1 MKSLTL
7 NFLTRRNS
15 RLDFSCVIL
24 ILLVLVLGCNDGG
37 DSGSSSETAKKI
49 VPPAYIG
56 VWTGQDGSTVTLRND
71 GSGDYKSGG
80 KSVSGATVEI
90 DEAAKEIRFTLL
102 GFDSGKYKIDQV
114 PAGNKMKLDGMEYRR
129 TAGFSTED
137 SENKPDSTKSG
148 EVPTEDELRPIVSKT
163 IQDFDNALQQGDFG
177 DFYSTISEMW
187 QSQMTAAELD
197 KAFAPISA
205 QKNNYKLK
213 TDAPLTFSSVPT
225 LKDDVLEING
235 GYQNIKGKN
244 IPFRLRYVK
253 ENADWKLLGIQ
264 LNP

>member
-1 MKSLTL
+1 MKNLAL
-7 NFLTRRNS
+7 NFLTKRNS
-15 RLDFSCVIL
+15 RLDLACAIL
-24 ILLVLVLGCNDGG
+24 ILLVLVLGCSGG
-37 DSGSSSETAKKI
+37 NSNSSGDTEKKI

-71 GSGDYKSGG
+71 STGDYKSGG
-80 KSVSGATVEI
+80 KSVSGAAVEI

-102 GFDSGKYKIDQV
+102 GFDSGKYKIDQT

-137 SENKPDSTKSG
+137 SENKTDAATSS
-148 EVPTEDELRPIVSKT
+148 EVPTEEELRPIASKT
-163 IQDFDNALQQGDFG
+163 IRDFDDALQQSDFG
-177 DFYSTISEMW
+177 DFYTIISETW
-187 QSQMTAAELD
+187 QSQITAAELD
-197 KAFAPISA
+197 KAFAPIAA

-213 TDAPLTFSSVPT
+213 TDAPLVFSSKPA

-235 GYQNIKGKN
+235 GYQNVKGKN
-244 IPFRLRYVK
+244 IPFRLRYIK
-253 ENADWKLLGIQ
+253 ESGDWKLLGIR